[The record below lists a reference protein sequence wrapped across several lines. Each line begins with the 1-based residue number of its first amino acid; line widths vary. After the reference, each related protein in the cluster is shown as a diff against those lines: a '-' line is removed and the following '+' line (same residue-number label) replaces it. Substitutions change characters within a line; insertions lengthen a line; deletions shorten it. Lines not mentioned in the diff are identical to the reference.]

1 MINER
6 VLCAG
11 FGGQGVMSLGQ
22 LLAYGGMLEGLHVT
36 WLPSYGPEM
45 RGGTAYC
52 SVMLSEQPVGS
63 PVIAGDATCAIIMNL
78 PSLIKFESVVSTGG
92 ELLVNSSMV
101 PQKAQRKDIDVY
113 YIPAGEL
120 ARECGDERAANMI
133 MLGAYLALKKVVTN
147 NTITEAFRKV
157 FGEKAEQLLPLN
169 LKAVE
174 SGMHYVSIKEPLR
187 MTKAA

>member
-22 LLAYGGMLEGLHVT
+22 LLAYAGMLEGLHVS

-52 SVMLSEQPVGS
+52 CVMLSEEPVGS

-78 PSLIKFESVVSTGG
+78 PSLIKFEPALMSGG
-92 ELLVNSSMV
+92 LLFLNSSMAD
-101 PQKAQRKDIDVY
+101 KRAERDDIDVY
-113 YIPAGEL
+113 YIPAGDL
-120 ARECGDERAANMI
+120 AQKCGDDRAANMV
-133 MLGAYLALKKVVTN
+133 MLGAYLGIMQVVDK
-147 NTITEAFRKV
+147 ESLEKAFARV
-157 FGEKAEQLLPLN
+157 FGEKSEKLLPLN
-169 LKAVE
+169 LKAITC
-174 SGMHYVSIKEPLR
+174 GMEYVNNKETLNR
-187 MTKAA
+187 AA